1 MIDKNLTINEAEIE
15 LKDGKFGKL
24 AVFMYAG
31 DKDPRAMLD
40 WAVNKYVDGSNV
52 PYIELI
58 DAQLNCPWVRVIVSN
73 VNDMEQMEFGVYMK
87 QLNRERKIDKILK
100 DV

>member
-1 MIDKNLTINEAEIE
+1 MKDKHLTINEAEIE

-24 AVFMYAG
+24 AVFMYSG

-40 WAVNKYVDGSNV
+40 WAVGKYVEGSNV

-58 DAQLNCPWVRVIVSN
+58 DAQLNCPWVRVIISN
-73 VNDMEQMEFGVYMK
+73 VDDMEQMNFNDYMK
-87 QLNRERKIDKILK
+87 VINRERKIDKILK